1 MKKILFLLTIL
12 MFIPILGNS
21 QTIRKKIAK
30 KGNIFINK
38 TIVDGGGTYIF
49 PHGAKFGI

>member
-30 KGNIFINK
+30 KEIYLSIK
-38 TIVDGGGTYIF
+38 QL
-49 PHGAKFGI
+49 